1 MAIEITVPR
10 LGWNMEEGVFAGW
23 LKRDG
28 DVVKAGESIFS
39 LESDKATQDI
49 ECLDSGILRI
59 PPQAPKEGDTLP
71 VGAIIGYL
79 VQPGEAA
86 PFETQTPAGAARAD
100 HEPRPASDHS
110 ASASTTHV
118 RQVVEEGSR
127 KELASREPTISPRA
141 KRIAAELGVDW
152 TGLRGSGRQGK
163 LPPLLGALLR
173 SEGSSEPGSAGV
185 SGYGGSGA

>member
-1 MAIEITVPR
+1 MPIPITIPR

-71 VGAIIGYL
+71 VGAH
-79 VQPGEAA
+79 
-86 PFETQTPAGAARAD
+86 TT
-100 HEPRPASDHS
+100 ASDALWAGLPVLTIAGPTFAGRVA
-110 ASASTTHV
+110 ASLLTAIGV
-118 RQVVEEGSR
+118 PELIAQSR
-127 KELASREPTISPRA
+127 DEYRELALRLVRDPAAFEQLAEVA
-141 KRIAAELGVDW
+141 KKSL
-152 TGLRGSGRQGK
+152 Q
-163 LPPLLGALLR
+163 P
-173 SEGSSEPGSAGV
+173 
-185 SGYGGSGA
+185 